1 MFTLGFEIRPVF
13 AQGETVYINSD
24 GSVTPSDAP
33 ISTVDNVSYAFMA
46 NMSYPSYYGIVVDRS
61 NIVIDGDGYT
71 VQGNDSGNG
80 VDLTDVRNVTIENIN
95 IGNFAE
101 GVYLFSCSNSIV
113 SGNNVTSC
121 VDGIDFEFSSSN
133 NTVSGNNVTGNG
145 SYGIFLWGS
154 SNDNTV
160 SGNTATGNGEAGMW
174 LSSSS
179 YNVVSGNN
187 ATASIGDG
195 IDLYSSPHSIV
206 RGNNAASNGK
216 VGIWLGSSS
225 DDVVNGNTATANYWG
240 FDLQYS
246 STNAISGNYA
256 TANSVGIHLGDSSNN
271 TLYNNNLVGN
281 GVQASVDSSS
291 AGNVWDN
298 GYPSGGNYW
307 SDYNGTDSQS
317 GQYQNVT
324 GKDGIGDT
332 PYIEN
337 DILDPYPLM
346 YSWTPPEIA
355 VLNVTT
361 SKTIIGQGYP
371 ALINVAITNLGNKVE
386 EFTACANGTSIDSQP
401 IIVNVGDSAT
411 ISCNWNTTGFAYGV
425 YTVSACATE
434 SETTIVNNSTGFS
447 VIVTILGD
455 VNGDFKVDM
464 KDIALVARAF
474 GSDGPNYLFQ
484 GSPPSSYW
492 NPNAD
497 INGDDTVNMR
507 DIALVARH
515 FGQRYH

>member
-1 MFTLGFEIRPVF
+1 MLALLVIATLTLVF
-13 AQGETVYINSD
+13 KIQLVKADDGTIYINAD
-24 GSVTPSDAP
+24 GSITPSTAP
-33 ISTVDNVSYAFMA
+33 IYTAYNISYTLTGNVSYPT
-46 NMSYPSYYGIVVDRS
+46 YDGIVVDRS
-61 NIVIDGDGYT
+61 NIVIDGDGYA

-80 VDLTDVRNVTIENIN
+80 VDLTDVWNVTIENIN

-145 SYGIFLWGS
+145 SYGIFLWSS

-206 RGNNAASNGK
+206 SGNNAASNGK

-225 DDVVNGNTATANYWG
+225 DDVVNENTATANYLG
-240 FDLQYS
+240 FDLQDS
-246 STNAISGNYA
+246 SSNAISGNYA
-256 TANSVGIHLGDSSNN
+256 TANSVGIQLGDSSNN
-271 TLYNNNLVGN
+271 TLYNNNFVGN
-281 GVQASVDSSS
+281 GVQASVDPSS

-307 SDYNGTDSQS
+307 SDHNGTDSYS
-317 GQYQNVT
+317 GPSQNVT
-324 GKDGIGDT
+324 GSDGIGDT
-332 PYIEN
+332 PYVIDSN
-337 DILDPYPLM
+337 NIDNYPLM
-346 YSWTPPEIA
+346 NPWTPSEIA
-355 VLNVTT
+355 VLNVTS
-361 SKTIIGQGYP
+361 SKTVIGQGYS
-371 ALINVAITNLGNKVE
+371 ASINVTITNLGNKVE
-386 EFTACANGTSIDSQP
+386 AFTPCANETSIDSQSV
-401 IIVNVGDSAT
+401 ILNVGDSVT
-411 ISCNWNTTGFAYGV
+411 LSCDWNTTGFAYGN
-425 YTVSACATE
+425 YTISACAMTG
-434 SETTIVNNSTGFS
+434 ETNVTSNSTY
-447 VIVTILGD
+447 VNVTVTIPGD
-455 VNGDFKVDM
+455 VNGDFKVNM
-464 KDIALVARAF
+464 RDIALVARAF
-474 GSDGPNYLFQ
+474 GSTPGASN
-484 GSPPSSYW
+484 W

-497 INGDDTVNMR
+497 INDDGTVNMR
-507 DIALVARH
+507 DIALAARN
-515 FGQRYH
+515 FGQQ